1 MIKWWQAVLKNEFF
15 TKLKIEGWT
24 KRGIKMVRKMGVY
37 AVIAYT
43 LYGLFFYWYLF
54 YFANT
59 SLPFEFEGSQADPAT
74 FLNGREL
81 MLSEEYSKT
90 RNLLFFL
97 STPLEWLFYFLILI
111 VGLSKAFKKWAEQT
125 SKNNFIQKAIYV
137 FWLSLFAYIVT
148 FPLSYISYSLSKTYN
163 ISTQSFAS
171 WMKDEL
177 IDFWINYGMMVI
189 IVTVLYWLIKKSR
202 KRWWLYAWFLS
213 IPFTLFLMFVQP
225 VIIDPL
231 YNDFYPL
238 KNKELEAQILDLAG
252 RANIPAD
259 HVYEVN
265 MAEKT
270 NALNAYVTGIGANSR
285 IVLWDTT
292 LNRLNNDQILF
303 IMAHEMAHYVEKHL
317 YIGIAGY
324 LVLSL
329 VGLYLTHRLML
340 WCISRWGAQFKVN
353 DHGDIRSLP
362 LLLMILSMFMF
373 AASPL
378 SNFVSRYQESRA
390 DQYAIEMMQNPEAA
404 ITSFQELTRA
414 GLSQVNPPFLVKVFR
429 YGHPTMLE
437 RISRIEQFQIEQR
450 SQ

>member
-1 MIKWWQAVLKNEFF
+1 
-15 TKLKIEGWT
+15 
-24 KRGIKMVRKMGVY
+24 MVRKMGIY
-37 AVIAYT
+37 SVIAYT

-54 YFANT
+54 YFADT
-59 SLPFEFEGSQADPAT
+59 SLPFEYEGSKADPAT

-81 MLSEEYSKT
+81 MLSEEYSKI

-97 STPLEWLFYFLILI
+97 STPFEWLFYLVILI
-111 VGLSKAFKKWAEQT
+111 IGLSNAFKKWAEET
-125 SKNNFIQKAIYV
+125 TKNRFFQKAVYLI
-137 FWLSLFAYIVT
+137 WLSVFAYAAT

-163 ISTQSFAS
+163 ISTQTFAS

-177 IDFWINYGMMVI
+177 IDFWINYGMMLI
-189 IVTVLYWLIKKSR
+189 IVTVLYWLINKSQ
-202 KRWWLYAWFLS
+202 KRWWLYAWILS
-213 IPFTLFLMFVQP
+213 VPFTLFLMFVQP

-238 KNKELEAQILDLAG
+238 KNKELESQILSLAKQ
-252 RANIPAD
+252 ANIPSD

-270 NALNAYVTGIGANSR
+270 NALNAYVTGIGSNSR

-324 LVLSL
+324 LLLSL
-329 VGLYLTHRLML
+329 VGLYLTHRLL
-340 WCISRWGAQFKVN
+340 KWAIGKWGSEFKISSIS
-353 DHGDIRSLP
+353 DIRSLP

-373 AASPL
+373 VASPL
-378 SNFVSRYQESRA
+378 SNFVSRYQEARA
-390 DQYAIEMMQNPEAA
+390 DKYAIEMIKNPESA
-404 ITSFQELTRA
+404 ITAFQELTRS
-414 GLSQVNPPFLVKVFR
+414 GLSQVNPPVLVKIFR

-437 RISRIEQFQIEQR
+437 RISRIEEFELENR
-450 SQ
+450 KKK

>member
-1 MIKWWQAVLKNEFF
+1 
-15 TKLKIEGWT
+15 
-24 KRGIKMVRKMGVY
+24 MVRKMGVY
-37 AVIAYT
+37 SVIAYT

-54 YFANT
+54 YFADT
-59 SLPFEFEGSQADPAT
+59 SLPFEYQGSQADPTT

-97 STPLEWLFYFLILI
+97 STPFEWLFYFLILI
-111 VGLSKAFKKWAEQT
+111 LGLSKAFKKWSIESTKYSVLQT
-125 SKNNFIQKAIYV
+125 AIYLI
-137 FWLSLFAYIVT
+137 WLSLFAFIAT

-177 IDFWINYGMMVI
+177 IDFWINYGMMFILVS
-189 IVTVLYWLIKKSR
+189 VLYWLIKKSQ
-202 KRWWLYAWFLS
+202 KRWWLYAWILT
-213 IPFTLFLMFVQP
+213 IPFTLFLMFIQP

-238 KNKELEAQILDLAG
+238 KNKELEAEILSLASQ
-252 RANIPAD
+252 ANIPAE

-324 LVLSL
+324 LLLSL
-329 VGLYLTHRLML
+329 LGLYLAHRVMGWAINKWGKELKVDG
-340 WCISRWGAQFKVN
+340 IS
-353 DHGDIRSLP
+353 DIRSLP
-362 LLLMILSMFMF
+362 LFLMILSMFMF

-378 SNFVSRYQESRA
+378 SNLVSRYQETRA
-390 DQYAIEMMQNPEAA
+390 DRYAIEMLQNPEAA
-404 ITSFQELTRA
+404 ITSFQELSRS
-414 GLSQVNPPFLVKVFR
+414 GLSQVNPPLLVKIFR

-437 RISRIEQFQIEQR
+437 RISRIEQWQIENR
-450 SQ
+450 SKE